1 MSAAHD
7 KQGYLDDRCLDE
19 DIKFLKE
26 PYNPFLPH
34 SSSTQSVP
42 ELFERIF
49 SIISN
54 SSHSLISWV
63 SLLLL
68 RLCFLQT
75 AEPCIHEHWLH
86 SSQQPQFGKA
96 HKPILERIISE
107 GLKSFD

>member
-1 MSAAHD
+1 MSAAAAHD
-7 KQGYLDDRCLDE
+7 KQGYLDDRCLDK

-54 SSHSLISWV
+54 SSHSLISLGV
-63 SLLLL
+63 TPASETLLSADC
-68 RLCFLQT
+68 RAMYT
-75 AEPCIHEHWLH
+75 
-86 SSQQPQFGKA
+86 
-96 HKPILERIISE
+96 
-107 GLKSFD
+107 